1 MMKFYFKLSLVIML
15 TLFVGAV
22 MTAPQVSLASK
33 EVKVSPY
40 SQTVNSVGG
49 QTRSIPLVTLENAP
63 DVPQCRGLLT
73 QDMLDVVNE
82 ALEDPAE
89 IFETNRR
96 AHPHMVMMPPPVEC
110 ESQLWKAARQ
120 PGGLQTAVSPY
131 SLSLREY
138 SSDLLFDLAA
148 LTASVGAN
156 IDPANGVEGYQGET
170 SISIDPNNPQHIIGH
185 SNTFFKDTT
194 AQCQSPTGGAA
205 STFGSMTLFGSTDG
219 GATWTYNCAPW
230 HTAVTGGVAS
240 ANAWFGSDPALAWDA
255 SGKAYACYMLL
266 SQNSGGGAGA
276 SIVVAQSLDNG
287 ATWQQFGNPVVNRIN
302 LTASFDDKEMFA
314 IDNTTGQA
322 HSFPGRFYVIWDEGN
337 VERIAHSDD
346 GVTWTTVV
354 PASSTA
360 AIGGNL
366 VIGADGTVYAI
377 WTRYNIETI
386 VFSKSIDGGTTWTA
400 PAVIATLALQSFGA
414 NNLPPAQDKRGINGF
429 GAIDVD
435 RNPSSAFFGNLYVS
449 FPDFPTGTTSG
460 ADLNTYI
467 VRSTDGGTNWST
479 RVKANDDNFGASQF
493 FPWLAVDQSDG
504 TVNVSWIDSRLDPL
518 NRKTQAVYARSSDG
532 GVSFEPNI
540 LVTDG
545 GVNWRNNV
553 NYADENS
560 TDNPTYNANQYG
572 DYTGIA
578 AFNRQV
584 HPLWTD
590 SRMFFPV
597 ADTQVPT
604 RREDNA
610 TSTIINC
617 SAPAAA
623 AAPAVNPS
631 TAPNVA
637 VSWSAPSGWGTG
649 ATNGTYSVY
658 RNTTSVFPGGAPLV
672 SGLTATNYLD
682 TTGVNGTTY
691 FYFVTAKNNCAGTAL
706 TAMSTNSAASA
717 AVVFGNAGTPS
728 GTLQGTVRSNG
739 TPVSGVVVSAG
750 AFSATT
756 DGSGFYQFPGIAAT
770 TYTVSASPAGYNP
783 TSVNGVVV
791 TGGGT
796 TVQDLALAPVAGGF
810 CNTDTSFG
818 DFSTGSGT
826 NVDIASTPAD
836 VKLANL
842 GSEAA
847 DQNNAAATTI
857 STTPTATTW
866 AGQTFRAGVTGNL
879 TKISVGLGL
888 SSGATGTVT
897 VEIRDINVT
906 TPGTTILATG
916 TLGPVT
922 NPTGTVATYTTTFA
936 TPAAVVSGTSYSVV
950 IKGISNNVYVVR
962 SGNTL
967 ANGAIFSTTNSGGTW
982 TPGTGDLTF
991 TTFVTPP
998 LTYQTAG
1005 NLISSVKDSGVVV
1018 GATQRWDSISWSN
1031 SSLPAGTTVQFQ
1043 VAASNS
1049 AAGPFNFVGPDGTAG
1064 TFFTTTGAS
1073 LSQFNGNRYLKY
1085 KALLN
1090 TSNSSLTPALADVT
1104 ICYRNLSAP
1113 TATNGSVSGR
1123 VVDVNGR
1130 SLAGAVVNLDGS
1142 QNRKTITDAKG
1153 EYRFDGV
1160 ETNGFYTVTPS
1171 LVNYSFSPGG
1181 RSFSQIGNATEAL
1194 FTGAALGVGL
1204 NAIDTA
1210 EYFVRQHYV
1219 DFLGREPDESGFNFW
1234 SDEMLACGGDVECRD
1249 VKRINVSAAYFLSIE
1264 FQSTGAVVDSLY
1276 RASFGRAP
1284 RFAEF
1289 MPDTATLAQGVVVG
1303 EGDWATRLAANKEAF
1318 IAAWISRPEFRA
1330 QFDGMSNGA
1339 FVDALITHAGGFN
1352 GDRGSLVAGLNGG
1365 SLTRASALRRI
1376 VENEGFTQAKRPA
1389 VFVMMEYFGYLRRDP
1404 DPDGYQFWLQ
1414 KLNRFDGNFVQ
1425 AEMVKAFI
1433 NSTEYRQR
1441 FAQ

>member
-1 MMKFYFKLSLVIML
+1 MKFYFKLSLVIML
-15 TLFVGAV
+15 IVFVAGV
-22 MTAPQVSLASK
+22 MTAPEVSLARN
-33 EVKVSPY
+33 EVKLTPV
-40 SQTVNSVGG
+40 SQTENSQG
-49 QTRSIPLVTLENAP
+49 QQTPSVPLLTFANAP
-63 DVPQCRGLLT
+63 NVPQCRGMLT
-73 QDMLDVVNE
+73 QDMLDVVNG

-89 IFETNRR
+89 AFERNRR
-96 AHPHMVMMPPPVEC
+96 AHPHMIMMPPPVEC

-120 PGGLQTAVSPY
+120 NGALQTAVSPY
-131 SLSLREY
+131 TLSMREY
-138 SSDLLFDLAA
+138 SPDLLFNLTA

-156 IDPANGVEGYQGET
+156 IDPSNGVEGYQGET

-185 SNTFFKDTT
+185 SNTFFKDSS
-194 AQCQSPTGGAA
+194 AQCQSPTGGTAN
-205 STFGSMTLFGSTDG
+205 TFGTMSLFGSTDG

-255 SGKAYACYMLL
+255 SGRAYACYMLL
-266 SQNSGGGAGA
+266 SQNSSGGAGA
-276 SIVVAQSLDNG
+276 SIVVARSTDNG

-302 LTASFDDKEMFA
+302 LTSALDDKEMFA

-322 HSFPGRFYVIWDEGN
+322 HSFPGRLYVIWDEGN
-337 VERIAHSDD
+337 SERIAHSDD
-346 GVTWTTVV
+346 GLTWTTVL
-354 PASSTA
+354 PSSNTG

-377 WTRYNIETI
+377 WTRFNVETI
-386 VFSKSIDGGTTWTA
+386 VFSKSIDGGATWTA

-414 NNLPPAQDKRGINGF
+414 NNLPPAQNQRGINGF

-449 FPDFPTGTTSG
+449 FPDFPAGTTTG

-479 RVKANDDNFGASQF
+479 RVKVNDDNFGASQF

-560 TDNPTYNANQYG
+560 TDNPSFNGNQYG

-597 ADTQVPT
+597 ADTQSPT

-617 SAPAAA
+617 SSPAVV
-623 AAPAVNPS
+623 AAPSVNPS

-658 RNTTSVFPGGAPLV
+658 RNTTPVFPGGAPLA
-672 SGLTATNYLD
+672 SGLAATNYVD

-691 FYFVTAKNNCAGTAL
+691 YYFVTAKNNCSGTAL
-706 TAMSTNSAASA
+706 TPMSTDSPASV
-717 AVVFGNAGTPS
+717 AVVFGNAGTPG

-739 TPVSGVVVSAG
+739 TGLNGVVVSAG

-756 DGSGFYQFPGIAAT
+756 DGSGFYQFPAIGAN

-783 TSVNGVVV
+783 AAVNGVVV

-796 TVQDLALAPVAGGF
+796 TVQDLALTPVGGGF

-826 NVDIASTPAD
+826 NVDIASTPTD

-842 GSEAA
+842 GSETA
-847 DQNNAAATTI
+847 DQNNTAATTI

-866 AGQTFRAGVTGNL
+866 AGQTFRAGITGNL

-888 SSGATGTVT
+888 NSGSTGTVA
-897 VEIRDINVT
+897 VEIHDISGAN
-906 TPGTTILATG
+906 PGPTVLATS

-922 NPTGTVATYTTTFA
+922 NPTGTVATYTTTFGS
-936 TPAAVVSGTSYSVV
+936 PPAVVSGTSYSVV
-950 IKGISNNVYVVR
+950 IKGGTGSVYVVR

-967 ANGAIFSTTNSGGTW
+967 ANGGIFSTTNSGGTW
-982 TPGTGDLTF
+982 TAGTGDLTF

-998 LTYQTAG
+998 LTYQTSG
-1005 NLISSVKDSGVVV
+1005 NFTSSLKDSGAVV
-1018 GATQRWDSISWSN
+1018 GATPRWNSLSWN
-1031 SSLPAGTTVQFQ
+1031 TSSLPAGTSIQFQ
-1043 VAASNS
+1043 VAASNN
-1049 AAGPFNFVGPDGTAG
+1049 AAGPFNFVGPDNTAA
-1064 TFFTTTGAS
+1064 TFFTTSGAS
-1073 LSQFNGNRYLKY
+1073 LLQFNGNRYLKY
-1085 KALLN
+1085 KALLS
-1090 TSNSSLTPALADVT
+1090 TSNASVTPSLADVT
-1104 ICYRNLSAP
+1104 VCYSNMAAP
-1113 TATNGSVSGR
+1113 TAANGTISGR

-1130 SLAGAVVNLDGS
+1130 SLAGAVVNLEGTQS
-1142 QNRKTITDAKG
+1142 RKTITNANG
-1153 EYRFDGV
+1153 EYRFEGV
-1160 ETNGFYTVTPS
+1160 ETNGFYSVAPS
-1171 LVNYSFSPGG
+1171 LVNYSFSPRE
-1181 RSFSQIGNATEAL
+1181 RSFSQIGNATEAV
-1194 FTGAALGVGL
+1194 FTGAASDTSL

-1234 SDEMLACGGDVECRD
+1234 SDEMLACGSDLQCRD

-1264 FQSTGAVVDSLY
+1264 FQETGGLVDGLY
-1276 RASFGRAP
+1276 RATYGRAP

-1289 MPDTATLAQGVVVG
+1289 MPDTAMVAQGIVVG
-1303 EGDWATRLAANKEAF
+1303 KGDWANQLAANKQAF

-1330 QFDGMSNGA
+1330 EFDGLSNTA
-1339 FVDALITHAGGFN
+1339 YVDALVSHAGGFN
-1352 GDRGSLVAGLNGG
+1352 GDRSGLVEGLNSG
-1365 SLTRASALRRI
+1365 SLTRASALRQV
-1376 VENEGFTQAKRPA
+1376 VENEGFIQAKRTA
-1389 VFVMMEYFGYLRRDP
+1389 AFVMMEYFGYLRRDP
-1404 DPDGYQFWLQ
+1404 DPNGYQFWLR
-1414 KLNRFDGNFVQ
+1414 KLDEHNGNFVQ
-1425 AEMVKAFI
+1425 AEMVRAFI
-1433 NSTEYRQR
+1433 DSIEYRQR
-1441 FAQ
+1441 FGQ